1 MSSQCSKGVLL
12 WQAVPQLV
20 GGRGQVN
27 HTASPPIGK
36 LEELSAKTA
45 GLGGCIHFMST
56 GLILGGGGGRLCN
69 CLN

>member
-36 LEELSAKTA
+36 LEELSVKVG
-45 GLGGCIHFMST
+45 GLGGQGSPSKGSGGIG
-56 GLILGGGGGRLCN
+56 GLHIAILLPE
-69 CLN
+69 